1 MENEIFNTPMNV
13 FEAVDTVIVYISK
26 QILID
31 KVDSAENMTNA
42 LAKLIEARAKMNDF

>member
-26 QILID
+26 LILTD
-31 KVDSAENMTNA
+31 KVYSTEDMTNA
-42 LAKLIEARAKMNDF
+42 LAKLIEARAKLNDF